1 VRALAVTSVQR
12 SPAAPDVPTIAEAGV
27 KDCEISARLHD
38 EMAKIMRMD
47 DIKAKFAD
55 LGADAI
61 GSTPAEISTFLRA
74 EMTKWVEVVKA
85 ANIRI
90 E

>member
-1 VRALAVTSVQR
+1 
-12 SPAAPDVPTIAEAGV
+12 
-27 KDCEISARLHD
+27 
-38 EMAKIMRMD
+38 MRMD

-61 GSTPAEISTFLRA
+61 GSTPAEISTFLRV
-74 EMTKWVEVVKA
+74 EMTRWAEVVKA

>member
-1 VRALAVTSVQR
+1 MGSFSQRLRTLVMDPAVLQ
-12 SPAAPDVPTIAEAGV
+12 
-27 KDCEISARLHD
+27 RLHD
-38 EMAKIMRMD
+38 EVAKIMHMA

-55 LGADAI
+55 LGADCI
-61 GSTPAEISTFLRA
+61 GSTPEELAAFLRA
-74 EMTKWVEVVKA
+74 EMTKWAEVVKA

>member
-1 VRALAVTSVQR
+1 M
-12 SPAAPDVPTIAEAGV
+12 E
-27 KDCEISARLHD
+27 
-38 EMAKIMRMD
+38 

-61 GSTPAEISTFLRA
+61 GSAPEELATFLRA
-74 EMTKWVEVVKA
+74 EMPKWAEVVKA
-85 ANIRI
+85 ANIKI